1 MSDNFSNKYRNQS
14 LLGASYAPSTQHI
27 SCAPYTHDQQ
37 NIPTL
42 SGTQYNLPSAQYNTP
57 NAPYNTPNA
66 PYNTPNAPYNTP
78 NTQYNTPNTQYNAP
92 NTHSASDMSQN
103 NQVAGDSL
111 DSYFQTKKINDSKFV
126 RK

>member
-57 NAPYNTPNA
+57 NAPYNTPN
-66 PYNTPNAPYNTP
+66 
-78 NTQYNTPNTQYNAP
+78 TQYNTPNTQYNAP